1 MKARSLIIYLLAVL
15 GVAASLTLLIG
26 CGGNEA
32 RLTKAQ
38 FLKQGNAIC
47 RQAGAEQAELAGHY
61 EKGQVAPGEFEV
73 VTAVFVPPMEKEL
86 RRLKVL
92 TPPQGDE
99 KQVRAILKGIEKGV
113 KDAKFDY
120 LDLFV
125 KQTDPFVQA
134 NGQARNY
141 GLDICAGSSH
151 AVIKP
156 HAP

>member
-1 MKARSLIIYLLAVL
+1 MTSKRPITSLLAVL
-15 GVAASLTLLIG
+15 GAASLLSLLIG
-26 CGGNEA
+26 CGGNEEQ
-32 RLTKAQ
+32 LTKAQ

-47 RQAGAEQAELAGHY
+47 KQAGAEQAELASHY
-61 EKGQVAPGEFEV
+61 KKGQVAPGEFGV

-86 RRLKVL
+86 RRLKAL
-92 TPPQGDE
+92 APPQDDE
-99 KQVRAILKGIEKGV
+99 KQVQAILKGIEKGI

-134 NGQARNY
+134 NEQAQKY

-151 AVIKP
+151 AVITP
-156 HAP
+156 HGP